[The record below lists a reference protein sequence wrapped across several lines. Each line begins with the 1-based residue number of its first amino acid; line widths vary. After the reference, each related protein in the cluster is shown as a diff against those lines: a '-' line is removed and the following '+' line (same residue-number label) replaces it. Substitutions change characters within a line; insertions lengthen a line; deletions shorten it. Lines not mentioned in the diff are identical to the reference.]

1 VKTFLILVGGAIT
14 AAGLYLLYLG
24 ITLTEANV
32 STGIFSWRCWEAIFW
47 LKRPPI
53 LEAGL
58 ADNGKA
64 FLELLVG
71 LVLGLVGWR
80 IMSAGNR
87 MDND

>member
-1 VKTFLILVGGAIT
+1 MKTFIIIVGGVISAAAI
-14 AAGLYLLYLG
+14 YLLYLG
-24 ITLTEANV
+24 LRLTEANV
-32 STGIFSWRCWEAIFW
+32 ATGTFSWRCWEAIFW
-47 LKRPPI
+47 LKRPPV

-80 IMSAGNR
+80 FLSAGNR
-87 MDND
+87 MEN

>member
-1 VKTFLILVGGAIT
+1 VKNFLIIVGAAIIG
-14 AAGLYLLYLG
+14 AGLYLLYLG
-24 ITLTEANV
+24 IRLTEANV

-47 LKRPPI
+47 LKRPPV

-71 LVLGLVGWR
+71 LILALVGWR
-80 IMSAGNR
+80 FLSAGNR
-87 MDND
+87 MDTN